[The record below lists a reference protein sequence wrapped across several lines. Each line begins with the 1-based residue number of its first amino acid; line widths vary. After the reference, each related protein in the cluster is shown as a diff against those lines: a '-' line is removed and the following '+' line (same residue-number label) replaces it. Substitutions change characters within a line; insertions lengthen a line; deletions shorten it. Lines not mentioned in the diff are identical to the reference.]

1 MQFQAQWRCHVVQ
14 SSGLR
19 CWDLERPREQPRG
32 FLLLPPPALRECR
45 HRGLACGS
53 TVGRAHQQSAGNGG
67 EVVARTT
74 ILPHSRAVFPCNKP
88 RRSQSRQGADRSW
101 RHLFPARLLVR
112 IEQQL
117 AQGDE
122 NNDAD
127 NRRKEYG
134 REGEGR
140 FQHPSQH
147 ALSGR
152 LNTMQ

>member
-1 MQFQAQWRCHVVQ
+1 M
-14 SSGLR
+14 
-19 CWDLERPREQPRG
+19 
-32 FLLLPPPALRECR
+32 
-45 HRGLACGS
+45 
-53 TVGRAHQQSAGNGG
+53 
-67 EVVARTT
+67 
-74 ILPHSRAVFPCNKP
+74 
-88 RRSQSRQGADRSW
+88 
-101 RHLFPARLLVR
+101 R

-117 AQGDE
+117 TQGDE